1 MIIRSDFESTPPS
14 SLDSILVSFPCVA
27 DLRFGE
33 FVLFTMDLSQRI
45 SLSQGV
51 DSNEVLPRLTK
62 LVDAGWELNEDGTGI
77 QKRFHFNAYTK
88 VVVWNHQMPLL
99 VVI

>member
-1 MIIRSDFESTPPS
+1 
-14 SLDSILVSFPCVA
+14 
-27 DLRFGE
+27 
-33 FVLFTMDLSQRI
+33 MDLSQRV

-62 LVDAGWELNEDGTGI
+62 LVDAGWELNQDGTGI

-88 VVVWNHQMPLL
+88 VVVWTYKTPLL
-99 VVI
+99 MAI